1 MSVIETVENLNAR
14 LRTLENRF
22 SELGYDMTSL
32 VQSEFKRRWKI
43 QPQSETQFGL
53 FTALCVDTIDPWKQN
68 RVRFFSPLF
77 HKPDTPVKSLPFAAP
92 VSAAGG
98 FDDSGMTWVPPAG
111 STLCI
116 LFENGSRAT
125 PYYIGT
131 TWHRDRGPD
140 GEHNWGY
147 NIDEYYKI
155 HEGHR
160 KGYNVGADDG
170 SQVHAPWNTQNYN
183 GNDIDS
189 LADFE
194 NDPEA
199 QRKITYPH
207 IYGFKTNQKH
217 MIKLDDG
224 DYKCN
229 HKGKK
234 IEILSSGGIWMCFKD
249 DHLHDASVTVHPSC
263 GAGGSE
269 LVCSDEDGN
278 PKEKTECEGENSNSS
293 ILGGHPST
301 PEGTTHEGS
310 NTGSN
315 PYHKHKQECRP
326 YKGPG
331 TPQNNKAMLPQS
343 GWQVL
348 TPSGQTVV
356 LDDSVEEPSGIPE
369 WERSTEDFDFGCNN
383 KFLGRIL
390 VLSAT
395 GHKIL
400 VSDEE
405 SDSQLRGEKNGI
417 FLQTAGR
424 NMIALNDH
432 TVGKKDCPGSP
443 PNVGGNKRGIFL
455 VSDCN
460 HHFMMV
466 GEDNEY
472 TSPCRKAD
480 EDVEYNSEFTSN
492 TPRAKKGFIRARTGY
507 GLEIL
512 MKDDDSQEETKQQ
525 HIQIF
530 CPQRDNSDRG
540 PHILRMQESADG
552 PGMVFLRVGGNYICS
567 IYDNH
572 YTIIGDKEENPADK
586 ITVVSKN
593 TVIQSEQFYFNQ
605 AEIHA
610 LLAKRVI
617 LLMAG
622 EDCEGADG
630 AGACIYPVLV
640 FTPAG
645 VKISDRV
652 FGSASNDAAC
662 VSIFHLTPFHNCG
675 GE

>member
-1 MSVIETVENLNAR
+1 MTINENVHDINNR
-14 LRTLENRF
+14 LRVLENRF

-77 HKPDTPVKSLPFAAP
+77 HKPDTPIKSLPFATP
-92 VSAAGG
+92 VSAMGG
-98 FDDSGMTWVPPAG
+98 FDDSGLTWVPPAG

-131 TWHRDRGPD
+131 TWHRNRGPD

-147 NIDEYYKI
+147 NIAEYYKI

-160 KGYNVGADDG
+160 KGYLVGPNDG
-170 SQVHAPWNTQNYN
+170 SQVHAPWNTENYN

-194 NDPEA
+194 NDPDA

-207 IYGFKTNQKH
+207 IDGFKTVQKH
-217 MIKLDDG
+217 AVKLNNG

-229 HKGKK
+229 HKGKRM
-234 IEILSSGGIWMCFKD
+234 EMLTSTGIWFCMKD
-249 DHLHDASVTVHPSC
+249 DHLHDILATVHPQC
-263 GAGGSE
+263 GGSGSE
-269 LVCSDEDGN
+269 LICMDEDGN
-278 PKEKTECEGENSNSS
+278 PKEKPECEGETSNST

-301 PEGTTHEGS
+301 PKGTTHDGS

-315 PYHKHKQECRP
+315 PYFKSEQECRP

-331 TPQNNKAMLPQS
+331 TPQNNKAALPQS
-343 GWQVL
+343 GAQIL
-348 TPSGQTVV
+348 TLSGQSFIM
-356 LDDSVEEPSGIPE
+356 DDSVEEPRGIPE
-369 WERSTEDFDFGCNN
+369 WERSSKDFDFGCND
-383 KFLGRIL
+383 KFLGKIHL
-390 VLSAT
+390 ITAT
-395 GHKIL
+395 GHEFHM
-400 VSDEE
+400 SDAE
-405 SDSQLRGEKNGI
+405 SESKLRGDKNFI
-417 FLQTAGR
+417 RLKTATGQLIE
-424 NMIALNDH
+424 MNDH

-443 PNVGGNKRGIFL
+443 PNVGGSKRGI
-455 VSDCN
+455 VMISDCN
-460 HHFMMV
+460 HHIMMM
-466 GEDNEY
+466 GEDNEVA
-472 TSPCRKAD
+472 SPCRKAVD
-480 EDVEYNSEFTSN
+480 DVTYDTNGSN
-492 TPRAKKGFIRARTGY
+492 NTAKAKKAFVRIRSGY
-507 GLEIL
+507 GLEFL

-530 CPQRDNSDRG
+530 CPQKDNTDRG

-567 IYDNH
+567 VYDEH
-572 YTIIGDKEENPADK
+572 FTIVGDKEENPSNK

-593 TVIQSEQFYFNQ
+593 TIIKSEQFYFNQ

-610 LLAKRVI
+610 LLAKRII

-622 EDCEGADG
+622 EDCEGTEG
-630 AGACIYPVLV
+630 SGPCIYPVLV
-640 FTPAG
+640 FTPSG
-645 VKISDRV
+645 VKISDRIY
-652 FGSASNDAAC
+652 GSASNDAAC

-675 GE
+675 GN